1 MQVMEGV
8 VELSPLVFLVTMKRK
23 HAFLLK
29 RIVEQQAVEVELA
42 E

>member
-1 MQVMEGV
+1 VQVVEGV

-23 HAFLLK
+23 HASLLK
-29 RIVEQQAVEVELA
+29 RIVGQQAVEVESA